1 MKRSTITTVLLVVVL
16 GGLVASTG
24 YAFNLMTNYKD
35 KYESQ
40 SKTNDRLVEENRK
53 MADTSKKNAEELEK
67 QKKSIE
73 ELEKKNKEL
82 TTAESATGQNV
93 QGVQSQVNQA
103 VDQSTPITDYTS
115 ESDKKVLE
123 DLSAANKEKIA
134 QEEAKANEPQYATY
148 SGYTH
153 PQRFPPDYG
162 LSMDELLSLNGLSS
176 VNDLVDGQSYRVK

>member
-82 TTAESATGQNV
+82 AAAESATGQNV

-148 SGYTH
+148 NDEGFY
-153 PQRFPPDYG
+153 RFASAYNVSLDSI
-162 LSMDELLSLNGLSS
+162 LALNGLPA
-176 VNDLVDGQSYRVK
+176 DGKLVVGQSYRIK